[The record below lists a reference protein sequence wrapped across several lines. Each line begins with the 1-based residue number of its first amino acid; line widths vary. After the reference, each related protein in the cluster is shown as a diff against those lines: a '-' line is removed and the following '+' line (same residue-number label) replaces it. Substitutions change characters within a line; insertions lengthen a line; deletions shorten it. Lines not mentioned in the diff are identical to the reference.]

1 MSTRTLTR
9 LLAAAGV
16 LVALWLLIALISRAG
31 GSGQPTA
38 SDDWSGLLAS
48 LTPDSVTSVTI
59 EEVHEAPRVL
69 EKQGDAWTI
78 DGFPADS
85 ATVARFWTNL
95 ADAGADQIVAR
106 NPDNHDR
113 MGVAAD
119 STITVT
125 FSGSPGDRTIL
136 VGNEGSGFGTAFA
149 RRPDEDDVH
158 LLTGGLRT
166 HFTRSVSDWRDKRI
180 VAIDTA
186 NVNRI
191 DVTRGD
197 QSYTLARAD
206 SSWTVGGSPAQ
217 QSPVTSILEE
227 LSAMRATGFFEEGD
241 SLYAAPPEIS
251 VTALGAAGDTL
262 GSVTL
267 SSGSGDRAA
276 RTSGNDTVYRL
287 PSFRVD
293 RVAPPLEQ
301 LEPPG

>member
-9 LLAAAGV
+9 LLATAGV
-16 LVALWLLIALISRAG
+16 LVALWLIITLISRAG
-31 GSGQPTA
+31 GSGQPAA

-59 EEVHEAPRVL
+59 DDAGETRVL
-69 EKQGDAWTI
+69 EKQDDTWTI

-95 ADAGADQIVAR
+95 ADATADQIVAR
-106 NPDNHDR
+106 NPDNHAR

-125 FSGSPGDRTIL
+125 FAGGSGDRTIL
-136 VGNEGSGFGTAFA
+136 VGNEGTGFGTAFA

-166 HFTRSVSDWRDKRI
+166 HFTRSESDWRDKRI
-180 VAIDTA
+180 VVIDTSK
-186 NVNRI
+186 VDTI

-197 QSYTLARAD
+197 ESYTLARAD
-206 SSWTVGGSPAQ
+206 SSWTVDGEPAQ
-217 QSPVTSILEE
+217 ASPVTSLLEE
-227 LSAMRATGFFEEGD
+227 LSTMRATGFLQEGD
-241 SLYAAPPEIS
+241 SLYAAPPEIT
-251 VTALGAAGDTL
+251 VTAVGSTGDTL
-262 GSVTL
+262 GVVTV
-267 SSGSGDRAA
+267 SEGAGDRAA
-276 RTSGNDTVYRL
+276 RARGNPTVFRL

-293 RVAPPLEQ
+293 RVAPPLDQ